1 MKLSLFI
8 PEEGKLNKV
17 WYLLFIGNFFVMAIF
32 RYVELPLPI
41 SLFVEILYL
50 VCIIGVVTDKNNK
63 GNVGRWSC
71 AMLGIYMPWL
81 LYAILE
87 VGNMSSEIEFGT
99 IVSRWFAEV
108 RTMGFQVLYGMIV
121 CAAIFTKKEQLK
133 TVYKIWGLCVII
145 CTAKCLMQQYVGF
158 DNAENAF
165 LVTAR
170 KTHFV
175 NGIIR
180 YFSLFS
186 DAANYGCNMAATTAL
201 FGAVT
206 LSCRLK
212 KEKIFFAIVTLCAFY
227 GMMASGTRTGIFVVG
242 VGGAVYALLS
252 KRISALITTGIVGGA
267 FFVLLA
273 FTNIG
278 QGNNMIRRMRSA
290 FSSDDASMSVRE
302 MNQQAMKSYI
312 DELPLGLGAG
322 IRGGDVPQS
331 NKNYFLSIVP
341 PDSTWVYVNIHY
353 GHIGR
358 FLFLFS
364 FLGMCLY
371 AGYIVFYKIRDPELR
386 GLLAGLTSGATAMV
400 VAGYANQIQLQ
411 FPNCFLFFGQL
422 VIVYL
427 GPDIDRRIQEEQ
439 EEKDRQLLLEDAET
453 VDEVDLT
460 DTDNAQQARQTSTV
474 NA

>member
-8 PEEGKLNKV
+8 PEDGKLNKV
-17 WYLLFIGNFFVMAIF
+17 WYLLFIGNFFVMGLI
-32 RYVELPLPI
+32 RYVSLPVPI
-41 SLFVEILYL
+41 SLFVEILYFI
-50 VCIIGVVTDKNNK
+50 CMIGVLSSSQYK
-63 GNVGRWSC
+63 GNVSRWKC

-87 VGNMSSEIEFGT
+87 VGNMSSEIDFGT
-99 IVSRWFAEV
+99 IASRWFAEV
-108 RTMGFQVLYGMIV
+108 RTMGIQVLYGMLI

-133 TVYKIWGLCVII
+133 TVYKIWGVCVII
-145 CTAKCLMQQYVGF
+145 CTVKCLMQQYVGF

-186 DAANYGCNMAATTAL
+186 DAANYGCNMAATTAV

-212 KEKIFFAIVTLCAFY
+212 KEKIFFAIVTFCAFY

-242 VGGAVYALLS
+242 VGAAVYALLS
-252 KRISALITTGIVGGA
+252 KRITALVTTAVVGGA
-267 FFVLLA
+267 FFAILM

-290 FSSDDASMSVRE
+290 FSKDDASMSVRE

-322 IRGGDVPQS
+322 IRGGDIPQS

-371 AGYIVFYKIRDPELR
+371 AGVIVFFRIRDPELR

-422 VIVYL
+422 MIVYL

-439 EEKDRQLLLEDAET
+439 EKKDRELMAE
-453 VDEVDLT
+453 EVET
-460 DTDNAQQARQTSTV
+460 IGEPEIV